1 MIEIKEIEMEE
12 YDKLSNDIDNNNYH
26 VMGFIYN
33 SNNCNL
39 IAFPYI
45 QEGIVKYYRIMEN

>member
-12 YDKLSNDIDNNNYH
+12 YDKLSEDIDNNYRI
-26 VMGFIYN
+26 MGFIYN

-45 QEGIVKYYRIMEN
+45 QEGIVKYYKVVEN